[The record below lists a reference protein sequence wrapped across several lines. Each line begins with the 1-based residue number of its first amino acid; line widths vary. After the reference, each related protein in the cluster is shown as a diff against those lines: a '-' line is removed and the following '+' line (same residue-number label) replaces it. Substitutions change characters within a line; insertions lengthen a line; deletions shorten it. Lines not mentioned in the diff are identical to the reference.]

1 MKRIFSSHFLLIQG
15 KNGFKLK
22 GGGINDAMAMFELW
36 LHFWRRHSTLPMSI
50 LQAGLYVQRCDLLC
64 S

>member
-36 LHFWRRHSTLPMSI
+36 LHFWSRHST
-50 LQAGLYVQRCDLLC
+50 
-64 S
+64 